1 MVSRISRKLSA
12 CGIQIDMRYL
22 VLSFFIVVSS
32 IACGSQLDCQRFDVI
47 NNFSDSITNI
57 IEGKKFLYYITGHH
71 GHIWSL
77 VVSEKDR
84 YICVSGN
91 TRNNDC
97 RIDTI
102 HVEAS
107 VLKWGLD
114 TMDLYCHKMEPI
126 ENTTYWPFYERLVL
140 SSSKKE
146 IIFDSIDTNSYV
158 GTDSVTFNNK
168 LNELKYFMYWIA
180 VPEVVRRKLPT
191 PL

>member
-1 MVSRISRKLSA
+1 MKKLWLYFLLFPIQLSVQAQSMIAKDYYVSAFNEMSNLP
-12 CGIQIDMRYL
+12 
-22 VLSFFIVVSS
+22 
-32 IACGSQLDCQRFDVI
+32 
-47 NNFSDSITNI
+47 NFSDSITNI

-71 GHIWSL
+71 GHIWAL

-114 TMDLYCHKMEPI
+114 TMALYCHKMEPI

-146 IIFDSIDTNSYV
+146 IIFDSTDTNSYV